1 MKIHNL
7 QNFGECSRPTNL
19 KKKISAVSR
28 NFPDDLILEI
38 SFVNYDCNLYAYEYD
53 YESTSVSRIHTQI
66 KQASLPPVCH
76 SLSDDSVAQN
86 HFP

>member
-66 KQASLPPVCH
+66 KPPH
-76 SLSDDSVAQN
+76 PPYATLYQTI
-86 HFP
+86 P